1 MTANAITLIRM
12 LFTFAVV
19 ALLGVHRNVNI
30 ACLATLVG
38 IFALDALDGYVARK
52 FGNVSAIGAR
62 LDIVA
67 DRIIE
72 NTFWIYFACEKL
84 IPMWMPIIIMTRGFL
99 TDGLKRESHSPRSP
113 WAAALTQSRVSRAI
127 YGAAKMFTFLYL
139 AAVKAAF
146 PLKVETG
153 LFLAPLT
160 VAMCLLRGIPG
171 LIENLLSSKSR

>member
-84 IPMWMPIIIMTRGFL
+84 IPLWMPLIIMTRGFL

-113 WAAALTQSRVSRAI
+113 WAVALTQSRVSRAI

-153 LFLAPLT
+153 LFLATLT
-160 VAMCLLRGIPG
+160 VAMCLMRGIPG
-171 LIENLLSSKSR
+171 LIENLLSFKSR

>member
-19 ALLGVHRNVNI
+19 ALLGEHRNVNI

-84 IPMWMPIIIMTRGFL
+84 IPLWMPLIIMTRGFL
-99 TDGLKRESHSPRSP
+99 TDGLKRDSHSPRSP

-153 LFLAPLT
+153 LFLATLT
-160 VAMCLLRGIPG
+160 VAMCLMRGIPG